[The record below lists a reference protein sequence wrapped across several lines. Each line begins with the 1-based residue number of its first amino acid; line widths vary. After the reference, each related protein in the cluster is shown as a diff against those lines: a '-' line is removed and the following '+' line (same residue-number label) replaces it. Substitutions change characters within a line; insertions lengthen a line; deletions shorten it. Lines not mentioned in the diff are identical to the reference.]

1 MISLRVRRVN
11 PTAIR
16 RRIIHYFNI
25 LRVHNDPARVLLARI
40 LLKTGLCRMFAIPQI
55 GYRLRFYPSN
65 LSEQLWICPTS
76 RVGPLQ
82 FFRDYLKLGDKV
94 IDVGANVGDI
104 TLTASRQIGLLGRVW
119 AIEPHPRIFRFLV
132 GNLKLNVAE
141 NVQVINAA
149 AGQRHSEVGFT
160 DDRRDDMN
168 RIGQGRLMVTV
179 RPLDEL
185 VTYRGKIALLKIDV
199 EGFEKFVLNGAPE
212 LLARTQCVHFEIS
225 KVHFSWF
232 GYEIDD
238 VLGILQKQGFDVFRI
253 PRNGQ
258 LQRIAASYDSDSVEN
273 LVAVRDV
280 AEFSQRT
287 GWNICPISP

>member
-1 MISLRVRRVN
+1 
-11 PTAIR
+11 
-16 RRIIHYFNI
+16 
-25 LRVHNDPARVLLARI
+25 
-40 LLKTGLCRMFAIPQI
+40 
-55 GYRLRFYPSN
+55 
-65 LSEQLWICPTS
+65 
-76 RVGPLQ
+76 
-82 FFRDYLKLGDKV
+82 
-94 IDVGANVGDI
+94 
-104 TLTASRQIGLLGRVW
+104 
-119 AIEPHPRIFRFLV
+119 
-132 GNLKLNVAE
+132 
-141 NVQVINAA
+141 VINAA